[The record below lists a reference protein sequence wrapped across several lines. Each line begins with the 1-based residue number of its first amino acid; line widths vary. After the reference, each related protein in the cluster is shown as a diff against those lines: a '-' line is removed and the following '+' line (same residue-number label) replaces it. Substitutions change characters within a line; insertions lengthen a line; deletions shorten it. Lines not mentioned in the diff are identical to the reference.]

1 MRHEYR
7 VGVEWTG
14 AGDVG
19 TEGYR
24 TYARDHVV
32 RVDGLPDILG
42 SADPTF
48 RGDRTRHNP
57 EQLLVAALVQC
68 HMLSY
73 LHQAVTRG
81 VVVTAYVDVAEGFM
95 TTSGTGGAFDRVLLR
110 PRVTVRDADMA
121 AVALE
126 AHLQAS
132 KDCFIASSVAF
143 PVEHAPTIW
152 HDGVLVAGD
161 AEGDTG
167 AHA

>member
-14 AGDVG
+14 AGGVG

-24 TYARDHVV
+24 SYVRDHVI

-57 EQLLVAALVQC
+57 EQLLVAALAQC

-81 VVVTAYVDVAEGFM
+81 VVVTAYDDVAEGVM
-95 TTSGTGGAFDRVLLR
+95 TTQGTGGRFDRVVLR
-110 PRVTVRDADMA
+110 PRVTVREPGMA

-126 AHLQAS
+126 AHAQAS
-132 KDCFIASSVAF
+132 RDCFIAASVAF

-152 HDGVLVAGD
+152 HDGVLVAGED
-161 AEGDTG
+161 PRA
-167 AHA
+167 